1 MPPPGLARRRSPAA
15 EDLLSRQ
22 ASRVHHSFVRLAA
35 ARTWPGALPD
45 DLRMNVLHLAAE
57 CAPFAKVGGLGDV
70 LGALPAATAAHG
82 VSPSLLMPLYGGV
95 AGAVAAVAD
104 GLAPVA
110 CGETRYDGA
119 PVAYTVHRARTGAV
133 PTYLLESAV
142 FDAPG
147 VYHGPAGESLP
158 PERFAVFQRAALDW
172 LAGPDAPPVDLLH
185 LHDHH
190 TGLVPALLAHD
201 LEAIA
206 LREMPTVFTVH
217 SADHQGVAPWS
228 VWEGLRVSVPDAETL
243 MVEDELNALKAG
255 VTWATA
261 VTTVSPGY
269 ADELATDPAV
279 SRGLIETF
287 RRARPRLTGI
297 LNGID
302 AALWDPATDPHL
314 PATFSSGDLA
324 GKAVTKAAVCAD
336 LGLDPAR
343 PLLAYV
349 GRLMPEKG
357 VELLTEG
364 VERTVRQ
371 TEASV
376 ALLGAGDPEHET
388 AVRGL
393 AGMLA
398 HDGFDGRFAATI
410 GFDEGLAHRL
420 YAAADVFL
428 MPSRSEPCGL
438 AQLYA
443 MRYGA
448 PPVVHAVGGLRDT
461 VVAFDGAAG
470 TGFRFEGFTAAAFF
484 EAIRAAL
491 TAFGDADAW
500 ARLVQNGMA
509 ADWSWHGP
517 AGEYAALYERV
528 CAGV

>member
-1 MPPPGLARRRSPAA
+1 
-15 EDLLSRQ
+15 
-22 ASRVHHSFVRLAA
+22 
-35 ARTWPGALPD
+35 
-45 DLRMNVLHLAAE
+45 MNVLHLAAE
-57 CAPFAKVGGLGDV
+57 CAPLAKVGGLGDV

-82 VSPSLLMPLYGGV
+82 VSPSVLMPLYGGTGGEVASRAGGLERV
-95 AGAVAAVAD
+95 AGGA
-104 GLAPVA
+104 
-110 CGETRYDGA
+110 TRYDGR
-119 PVAYTVHRARTGAV
+119 PVAYTVHRAHTAAV
-133 PTYLLESAV
+133 PTYVLESAV

-147 VYHGPAGESLP
+147 VYAGPHGEALPAH
-158 PERFAVFQRAALDW
+158 RFALFQRAALDW
-172 LAGPDAPPVDLLH
+172 LAGEHAPAVDVLH

-190 TGLVPALLAHD
+190 AGLVPALLAHD
-201 LEAIA
+201 LEAVA
-206 LREMPTVFTVH
+206 LRRMPTVFTVH

-287 RRARPRLTGI
+287 RAARVRLTGI

-302 AALWDPATDPHL
+302 TALWNPATDPHL
-314 PATFSSGDLA
+314 PATFSAESLA
-324 GKAVTKAAVCAD
+324 GKAVTKAAVCAA

-364 VERTVRQ
+364 IERTVRQ

-398 HDGFDGRFAATI
+398 HDGFDGRFSATI

-420 YAAADVFL
+420 YASADVFL
-428 MPSRSEPCGL
+428 MPSQREPCGL

-461 VVAFDGAAG
+461 VAPFDGTTG
-470 TGFRFEGFTAAAFF
+470 TGFRFDGFTAAAFF

-491 TAFGDADAW
+491 AAREDAGTW
-500 ARLVQNGMA
+500 ARLVRNGMT
-509 ADWSWHGP
+509 ADWSWHAP

-528 CAGV
+528 RGGV

>member
-1 MPPPGLARRRSPAA
+1 VAGHA
-15 EDLLSRQ
+15 
-22 ASRVHHSFVRLAA
+22 F
-35 ARTWPGALPD
+35 PD

-57 CAPFAKVGGLGDV
+57 CAPLAKVGGLGDV

-82 VSPSLLMPLYGGV
+82 VSPSLLMPLYGGTGGEIASR
-95 AGAVAAVAD
+95 AGGLERVAA
-104 GLAPVA
+104 
-110 CGETRYDGA
+110 GETRYGGA
-119 PVAYTVHRARTGAV
+119 PVPYAVHRARAGAV

-142 FDAPG
+142 FDPPG
-147 VYHGPAGESLP
+147 IYHGSGGTSLP
-158 PERFAVFQRAALDW
+158 EERFAVFQRAALDW
-172 LAGPDAPPVDLLH
+172 LAGPDAPAVDVLH

-190 TGLVPALLAHD
+190 TALVPALLAYD
-201 LEAIA
+201 PEAIA
-206 LREMPTVFTVH
+206 LRRMPTVLTVH
-217 SADHQGVAPWS
+217 SADHQGVAPWR
-228 VWEGLRVSVPDAETL
+228 VWEGLRVSVPNAEPL

-269 ADELATDPAV
+269 AEELATDPAV

-287 RRARPRLTGI
+287 RAARPRLSGI

-302 AALWDPATDPHL
+302 TAVWNPATDPHL
-314 PATFSSGDLA
+314 PATYSAADLA
-324 GKAVTKAAVCAD
+324 GKAATKAAVCAA
-336 LGLDPAR
+336 LGLDAAR

-364 VERTVRQ
+364 IERTVRQ

-398 HDGFDGRFAATI
+398 HDGFEGRFAPTI
-410 GFDEGLAHRL
+410 GFDEALAHRL
-420 YAAADVFL
+420 YAAADVFV
-428 MPSRSEPCGL
+428 MPSQSEPCGL

-443 MRYGA
+443 MRYGT

-461 VVAFDGAAG
+461 VVEWDPGSSPGQARG
-470 TGFRFEGFTAAAFF
+470 TGFRFDAFTAEAFF
-484 EAIRAAL
+484 GAIRAAL
-491 TAFGDADAW
+491 AAFEDADAW
-500 ARLVQNGMA
+500 ARLMQNGMA

-517 AGEYAALYERV
+517 AGAYAALYERV
-528 CAGV
+528 RG

>member
-1 MPPPGLARRRSPAA
+1 MAGRR
-15 EDLLSRQ
+15 
-22 ASRVHHSFVRLAA
+22 F
-35 ARTWPGALPD
+35 PD
-45 DLRMNVLHLAAE
+45 HLRMNVLHLAAE

-82 VSPSLLMPLYGGV
+82 VSPSLLMPLYGGTGGEV
-95 AGAVAAVAD
+95 ASRAGGLERVAA
-104 GLAPVA
+104 
-110 CGETRYDGA
+110 GETRYDGA
-119 PVAYTVHRARTGAV
+119 PVPYTVHRARTGAV
-133 PTYLLESAV
+133 PTYLLEASV
-142 FDAPG
+142 FDPPG
-147 VYHGPAGESLP
+147 VYHGPDGAALP
-158 PERFAVFQRAALDW
+158 DERFAVFQRAALDW
-172 LAGPDAPPVDLLH
+172 LAADGGAPAVDVLH

-190 TGLVPALLAHD
+190 TALVPALLAYD
-201 LEAIA
+201 PETIA
-206 LREMPTVFTVH
+206 LRRLPTVLTVH
-217 SADHQGVAPWS
+217 SADHQGVAPWR
-228 VWEGLRVSVPDAETL
+228 VWEGLHVIVPDAEPL

-269 ADELATDPAV
+269 AEELATDPAV

-287 RRARPRLTGI
+287 RAARPRLSGI

-302 AALWDPATDPHL
+302 TAVWDPATDPHL
-314 PATFSSGDLA
+314 PATYSATDLD
-324 GKAVTKAAVCAD
+324 GKAATKAAVCAA
-336 LGLDPAR
+336 LGLDAAR
-343 PLLAYV
+343 PLLVYV

-398 HDGFDGRFAATI
+398 HDGLDGRFAPTI
-410 GFDEGLAHRL
+410 GFDEALAHRL
-420 YAAADVFL
+420 YAAADVFV
-428 MPSRSEPCGL
+428 MPSQREPCGL

-461 VVAFDGAAG
+461 VVAWDGAGG
-470 TGFRFEGFTAAAFF
+470 TGFCFDAFTAEAFF
-484 EAIRAAL
+484 GAIRAAL
-491 TAFGDADAW
+491 AAFEDAGAW
-500 ARLVQNGMA
+500 ARLMQNGMA
-509 ADWSWHGP
+509 SDWSWHGP
-517 AGEYAALYERV
+517 AGAYAALYERV
-528 CAGV
+528 GARGLGRG